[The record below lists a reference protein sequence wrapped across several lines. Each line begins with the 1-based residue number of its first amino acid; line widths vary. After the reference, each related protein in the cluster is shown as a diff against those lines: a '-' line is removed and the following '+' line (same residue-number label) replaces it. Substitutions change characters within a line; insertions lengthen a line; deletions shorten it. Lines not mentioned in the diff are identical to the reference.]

1 MMALLAIAVIALI
14 FYAIDHLVYR
24 GQKDL
29 SPTTFLKVLFNF
41 LFMLVTSAV
50 CLLLIMTVILGGLA
64 LFDWAIDGFSQEQ
77 ILGRINGT
85 EMLFFIFVII
95 FLGAMVHFLFREFLI
110 KHGWIFRFRDD
121 DYVINEYLIQWST
134 IYLAV
139 YQFMFD
145 GVKNVA
151 KELVASDNTQEI
163 FNIVLS
169 PENINLAV
177 QPLLICSWIALVM
190 ERLRFRKGLGVHAD
204 EDVVRVAEEEEEEE
218 AGEEKEREREK

>member
-50 CLLLIMTVILGGLA
+50 CLLLVMGAILGGLV
-64 LFDWAIDGFSQEQ
+64 LLDRTFDGVSQERV
-77 ILGRINGT
+77 LESINGT

-95 FLGAMVHFLFREFLI
+95 FLGAMLHFLFREFLI

-151 KELVASDNTQEI
+151 EELVASSNTQEI

-218 AGEEKEREREK
+218 EEREQEDQGRK

>member
-1 MMALLAIAVIALI
+1 MALFAIATIALI
-14 FYAIDHLVYR
+14 FYLIDHLVYR

-29 SPTTFLKVLFNF
+29 SPTTFLKVLANF
-41 LFMLVTSAV
+41 ILMALTSGV
-50 CLLLIMTVILGGLA
+50 FLLLVMFVILTTVALA
-64 LFDWAIDGFSQEQ
+64 DTTIDNFSQEQ
-77 ILGRINGT
+77 MLDHINGT

-95 FLGAMVHFLFREFLI
+95 FVAAILHFLFRERLI
-110 KHGWIFRFRDD
+110 KHGLVFRYRDD

-145 GVKNVA
+145 GVKDVA
-151 KELVASDNTQEI
+151 KELVSSDSTQQI
-163 FNIVLS
+163 YNIVLS

-177 QPLLICSWIALVM
+177 QPLLICSWITLVM

-204 EDVVRVAEEEEEEE
+204 LDQVTIAHD
-218 AGEEKEREREK
+218 ER

>member
-50 CLLLIMTVILGGLA
+50 CLLLVMGAILVGLV
-64 LFDWAIDGFSQEQ
+64 LLDRTFDGVSQERV
-77 ILGRINGT
+77 LESINGT

-95 FLGAMVHFLFREFLI
+95 FLGAMLHFLFREFLI
-110 KHGWIFRFRDD
+110 KRGWIFRFRDD

-151 KELVASDNTQEI
+151 EELVASSNTQEI

-218 AGEEKEREREK
+218 EEREQEDQGSK